1 MDPPPVVSG
10 VPRPPPRSR
19 TSSNNS
25 LLDEINDSNT
35 ISAASV
41 ASMASMASMEL
52 ARISNFLLAVV
63 DAVIRTVLAVAVAL
77 QPKVNVGNGRC
88 ELPTISG
95 CLATTPARELQ
106 AVTAC

>member
-35 ISAASV
+35 ISV
-41 ASMASMASMEL
+41 AYVASMASMEL
-52 ARISNFLLAVV
+52 VRISNFLLAVV

-95 CLATTPARELQ
+95 CLATTPACELQ

>member
-35 ISAASV
+35 ISVASV
-41 ASMASMASMEL
+41 ASVASMEL

-63 DAVIRTVLAVAVAL
+63 DAVVRTVLAVAVAL

-95 CLATTPARELQ
+95 CLATTTACELQ

>member
-35 ISAASV
+35 ISMASV
-41 ASMASMASMEL
+41 APVASMEL

>member
-35 ISAASV
+35 ISKASV
-41 ASMASMASMEL
+41 SSMEL
-52 ARISNFLLAVV
+52 ARVSNFLLAVV

-95 CLATTPARELQ
+95 CLATTPACELQ